1 MWKNSKFFLS
11 KNHKSLRFTYV
22 DPMINMR
29 FDSLRTL
36 LQNIDLGMFLR
47 LTFKGLS
54 AILFLVLWLTL

>member
-11 KNHKSLRFTYV
+11 KNHKSLRFIYL
-22 DPMINMR
+22 DSMINMR

-54 AILFLVLWLTL
+54 AKIFLVLWLTL